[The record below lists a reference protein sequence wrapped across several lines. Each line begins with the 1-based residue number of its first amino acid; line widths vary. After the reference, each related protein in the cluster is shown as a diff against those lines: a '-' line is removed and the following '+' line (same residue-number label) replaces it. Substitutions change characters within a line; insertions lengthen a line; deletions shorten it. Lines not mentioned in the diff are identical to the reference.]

1 MPADAPRRLSPGAR
15 SRSGRSMKRLA
26 IYCGSAT
33 PADPVY
39 LDSARTVG
47 RTLAERGIGLVYG
60 GGRLGLMG
68 AVADGAL
75 AAGGEVI
82 GVIPQALVDAEVA
95 HRGLT
100 ELHVVAGMHA
110 RKALFTDLSDGFVTI
125 PGGTGT
131 MDELWEAL
139 SWAQLGYHANPVG
152 LLNVAGYYDDLI
164 AFWRKSA
171 EVGFLRPQHR
181 DLLIVD
187 DTLDGLL
194 AQMAAHQPT
203 QPIVR
208 MKTSDL

>member
-1 MPADAPRRLSPGAR
+1 
-15 SRSGRSMKRLA
+15 MKRLA

-33 PADPVY
+33 PRDPAY
-39 LDSARTVG
+39 LAIARDVG
-47 RTLAERGIGLVYG
+47 RGLAERGIGVVYG

-68 AVADGAL
+68 AVADAAL

-100 ELHVVAGMHA
+100 ELHVVPGMHQ
-110 RKALFTDLSDGFVTI
+110 RKQAFTDLSDGFITI

-139 SWAQLGYHANPVG
+139 SWAQLGYHADPVG
-152 LLNVAGYYDDLI
+152 LLNAAGYYDHLV
-164 AFWRKSA
+164 AFWEKMG
-171 EVGFLRPQHR
+171 EVGFLRAQHR
-181 DLLIVD
+181 DLLIVA
-187 DTLDGLL
+187 DTLPALL
-194 AQMAAHQPT
+194 DAMAAHRPT

-208 MKTSDL
+208 MAASDL